1 MSPDESSA
9 DWIATVTL
17 ETPLGTSPRSNDERV
32 DELKQIVERVTNQK
46 AGDGIVVFP
55 AGWLTTGPDKA
66 VSIAPGIAHEIQV
79 HLRSIPG
86 SVVVV
91 LGIDGRKDR
100 KGNDRD
106 QIALAVTRDGL
117 IAAGAKFN
125 PTVDDR
131 KNGLIPARFNDLLL
145 GKERVFSRKGKRY
158 LVAVCYDVAG
168 GHHHT
173 IPGSSKRFDVILN
186 PVHKFEQGDALVEWV
201 RKTAGAES
209 RLWDCPIFG
218 AVKFINGYPVQE
230 LWKPG
235 IYWSYGNA
243 ATCGTRGTVVDPMT
257 IPTTD
262 PPWIITNLSEGARAF
277 VHMFQDHEREYPEMK
292 RLARLALDSA
302 PRETG
307 EKTSKNEGKGAA
319 KVRQRVKTRMPLRD
333 SVAFDT
339 VRQAAIENEA
349 GDVFDMLVEGLRRV
363 FGEDQSDQK
372 TQVTFFGL
380 NRIGDKDEDKI
391 DLVGQSH
398 RGAPTG
404 TMKVKVYSHA
414 LAALYG
420 LDEGVV
426 RASLPSSFKDQTRKD
441 SPFLEDRHLAGPLDR
456 DSAARFIASL
466 ESWASCPHL

>member
-1 MSPDESSA
+1 MSSDEPSA

-17 ETPLGTSPRSNDERV
+17 ETPLGTTLRSNDERV
-32 DELKQIVERVTNQK
+32 AELKQIVERVMDQK

-55 AGWLTTGPDKA
+55 AGWLSTGAEDA
-66 VSIAPGIAHEIQV
+66 ISIAPDIAQEIQA

-100 KGNDRD
+100 MGNDRD
-106 QIALAVTRDGL
+106 QIALAIAREG
-117 IAAGAKFN
+117 IMAAGAKFN
-125 PTVDDR
+125 PTLSDLE
-131 KNGLIPARFNDLLL
+131 NGLVPARFDDLLL

-168 GHHHT
+168 GHHHN

-186 PVHKFEQGDALVEWV
+186 PVHKFEQGDKLVEWV
-201 RKTAGAES
+201 RKVAGAES

-218 AVKFINGYPVQE
+218 AVKFINGYPAQD

-235 IYWSYGNA
+235 IYWAYGNA
-243 ATCGTRGTVVDPMT
+243 ATCGTRGTVVEPMT
-257 IPTTD
+257 IPATD
-262 PPWIITNLSEGARAF
+262 PPLSVSGLSEGARAL
-277 VHMFQDHEREYPEMK
+277 VHIFQDYEREYPEMK
-292 RLARLALDSA
+292 RLALLALDSA

-307 EKTSKNEGKGAA
+307 EQTSKNDGRGVTKA
-319 KVRQRVKTRMPLRD
+319 RQRVRTRMPLRD
-333 SVAFDT
+333 PVAFDT
-339 VRQAAIENEA
+339 VRQAAIENGA

-372 TQVTFFGL
+372 TQVTFFGP
-380 NRIGDKDEDKI
+380 NRIGNKDEDKI

-398 RGAPTG
+398 RGAPAG
-404 TMKVKVYSHA
+404 AMKVKVYSYA

-420 LDEGVV
+420 LDEAVV
-426 RASLPSSFKDQTRKD
+426 RASLPSSFKDATRRD
-441 SPFLEDRHLAGPLDR
+441 SPYPEDRHLTGPLDL

-466 ESWASCPHL
+466 ESWASCPQG